1 MATIQPQRRSL
12 AEIKSKLLNPATTS
26 HFQVNIGTP
35 SRSDGSFNRFLRETG
50 LNYDQDQLN
59 ILCSDASL
67 PGSRLATTELL
78 NDFHGVRE
86 RHVYRR
92 LYDDSIQL
100 SFYVDANQYHPIKFF
115 EGWMNYITGE
125 TSENIL
131 SNVKN
136 PNFSYR
142 MKFPINYRGSLEI
155 TKFEKNID
163 SRSHG
168 DPLTYQF
175 VNVFPLSVSSMPVS
189 YNQSSLLKCTV
200 SMAYTRY
207 FIDRGKSGTISDVLN
222 PIAQAAANVQS
233 LFNLFT

>member
-125 TSENIL
+125 TSENVL

-163 SRSHG
+163 
-168 DPLTYQF
+168 
-175 VNVFPLSVSSMPVS
+175 
-189 YNQSSLLKCTV
+189 
-200 SMAYTRY
+200 
-207 FIDRGKSGTISDVLN
+207 
-222 PIAQAAANVQS
+222 
-233 LFNLFT
+233 